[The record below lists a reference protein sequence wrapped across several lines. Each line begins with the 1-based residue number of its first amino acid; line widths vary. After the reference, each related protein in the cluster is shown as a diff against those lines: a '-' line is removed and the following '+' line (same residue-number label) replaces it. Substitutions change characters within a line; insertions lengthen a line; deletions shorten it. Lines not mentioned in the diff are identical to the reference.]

1 MNKTRL
7 RFFVALGLLCGIL
20 TQRALAVDHNNVDAG
35 RPLSFDD
42 AEAIAYRERAVEAGL
57 TGSFPNDGKAG
68 LGLGAEFLYGF
79 ALNNQISVDA
89 DPSVGGRAGSDETR
103 FDAGDVGTSLVN
115 FAQSIFTGDF
125 DGLLLKPIN
134 TRFLVTFGGIDTNQ
148 ISRLVGGL
156 SLLIWWIV
164 IHHVS
169 LLVLLAFV
177 TEFVMVL
184 FSIYSLFFLIAS
196 SSIFFVQMQNFGDL
210 MNNILN
216 IGRLPVEIFNG
227 GLRIIFF
234 YIIPVAFIAT
244 FPARMLLG
252 RGSATDIVILFII
265 TLTTFFLSQLVW
277 NSALKRYSSASS

>member
-1 MNKTRL
+1 MSQL
-7 RFFVALGLLCGIL
+7 EYRFQIIGWAFSSLLSVTMILISIGLIF
-20 TQRALAVDHNNVDAG
+20 
-35 RPLSFDD
+35 S
-42 AEAIAYRERAVEAGL
+42 
-57 TGSFPNDGKAG
+57 KAG
-68 LGLGAEFLYGF
+68 TVAGWTTGEAFLVAYIHLTFFGLFW
-79 ALNNQISVDA
+79 IV
-89 DPSVGGRAGSDETR
+89 
-103 FDAGDVGTSLVN
+103 VGTSLVN

-148 ISRLVGGL
+148 ISRLVGGV

-169 LLVLLAFV
+169 LFVLLAFV